1 MSYAICRMQK
11 MKKTDLKGMQYHN
24 QRERESRTNFDID
37 VDKTKDNYDLVNDKP
52 IDYNERVNEIIESQK
67 TTTRKVR
74 KDAVMV
80 NELIVTSDRDFFD
93 RLSPEDEKRF
103 FEESKALFEE
113 RYGKQNMAYAMVHVD
128 EKTPHMHLGVV
139 PMRDGKLQGKNVF
152 NREELRWLQDEFPKH
167 MKSKG
172 FDLERGEPGS
182 DRKHL
187 SAQRYK
193 LQTLKDEIKTL
204 EGDLKA
210 VQELDKDLS
219 EITSENKEKRSMGFV
234 GPEKV
239 EMPKENYEKLYQMA
253 HRSYEHAKERNEME
267 QQRRRDQERMQRLH
281 EENRRLEKEKEKQRE
296 RNQEL
301 EKEVHILRKALDLI
315 KEKLA
320 SKVKDISE
328 LFGYTK
334 LQAVHQLNHKTY
346 PKRLL
351 SEDENDGKD
360 RFQVHLYNQK
370 KREKEEKERQRQ
382 ERKKKNRDRGMEM

>member
-1 MSYAICRMQK
+1 

-37 VDKTKDNYDLVNDKP
+37 GDKTKDNYDLVNDKS

-93 RLSPEDEKRF
+93 RLSSEDEKRF

-253 HRSYEHAKERNEME
+253 HRSYEHVKERKK
-267 QQRRRDQERMQRLH
+267 RD
-281 EENRRLEKEKEKQRE
+281 EELNQALS
-296 RNQEL
+296 RN
-301 EKEVHILRKALDLI
+301 
-315 KEKLA
+315 
-320 SKVKDISE
+320 
-328 LFGYTK
+328 TK
-334 LQAVHQLNHKTY
+334 LQ
-346 PKRLL
+346 
-351 SEDENDGKD
+351 EENDALRKDNTSLRDILKATEKFSDMLGRHKDFWKQTAEACKMKFKEQGMDAGKLIGVIKAIVEERVKPD
-360 RFQVHLYNQK
+360 RHDITVFYQDDEFAGRDSYQAKLKEK
-370 KREKEEKERQRQ
+370 KKEEQKQN
-382 ERKKKNRDRGMEM
+382 RKDRGMSM